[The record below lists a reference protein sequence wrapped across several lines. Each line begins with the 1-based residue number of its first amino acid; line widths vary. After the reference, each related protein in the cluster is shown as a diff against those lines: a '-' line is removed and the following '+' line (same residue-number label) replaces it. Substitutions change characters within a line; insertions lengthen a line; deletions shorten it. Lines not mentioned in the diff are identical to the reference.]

1 MYTMLFHESLSL
13 SLPSF
18 NSTDPSDQSLLQAL
32 AGVHVSSSDPNIS
45 KELQVHCLHSLIK

>member
-1 MYTMLFHESLSL
+1 MSPSL